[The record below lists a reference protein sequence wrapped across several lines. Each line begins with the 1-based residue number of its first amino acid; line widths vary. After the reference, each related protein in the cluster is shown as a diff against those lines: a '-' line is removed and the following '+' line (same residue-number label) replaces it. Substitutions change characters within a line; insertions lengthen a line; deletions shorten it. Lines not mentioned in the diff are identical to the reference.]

1 MLLSMTG
8 FGKATK
14 IIGTKNFT
22 IEARSVNSKMIDF
35 RAKMPTELIPIEF
48 ELRKIATEML
58 QRGKVD
64 VLIDISNLDNS
75 PAEILNR
82 NLFENYFGQV
92 KSITQN
98 YGVTD
103 AEIVQAVLRIPGI
116 YNNEES
122 RWEEEDLTKV
132 LDLAKEAFSNLNAF
146 RRTEGQSIFDD
157 LINRTL
163 LILNHLSMIEPLE
176 QERIVKLRERF
187 AQHLADLN
195 TAQSYDENR
204 LEQELIYYVE
214 KLDIS
219 EEKTRLDQHCK
230 FFLETIRSEDIS
242 NGKKLSFIS
251 QEMGREINT
260 LGSKANS
267 AEIQKIVVS
276 MKDELEKIKE
286 QLANVL

>member
-1 MLLSMTG
+1 MTG

-14 IIGTKNFT
+14 IIGKKNFT

-35 RAKMPTELIPIEF
+35 RAKMPTELFPIEF

-64 VLIDISNLDNS
+64 VFIDISNLDNS
-75 PAEILNR
+75 PSEILNK
-82 NLFENYFGQV
+82 NLFENYFAQV

-98 YGVTD
+98 YGVSD

-116 YNNEES
+116 YNNEEAT
-122 RWEEEDLTKV
+122 WDEEELEMV
-132 LDLAKEAFSNLNAF
+132 LNLAKEAFENLNTF

-157 LINRTL
+157 LTNRTQ
-163 LILNHLSMIEPLE
+163 LIINYLTLIGPLE
-176 QERIVKLRERF
+176 NERIVKLRERF
-187 AQHLADLN
+187 NQNLAELN
-195 TAQSYDENR
+195 TTQSYDENR
-204 LEQELIYYVE
+204 LEQELIYYIE
-214 KLDIS
+214 KLDVS

-230 FFLETIRSEDIS
+230 FFLETIHSEDFS

-267 AEIQKIVVS
+267 AEIQKIVVG

>member
-1 MLLSMTG
+1 MTG

-14 IIGTKNFT
+14 IIGKKNFT

-64 VLIDISNLDNS
+64 VFIDISNLDNS
-75 PAEILNR
+75 PNEILSK

-122 RWEEEDLTKV
+122 IWENEELEEV
-132 LDLAKEAFSNLNAF
+132 LDLAKEAFDNLNAF
-146 RRTEGQSIFDD
+146 RRTEGQSINDD
-157 LINRTL
+157 LIHRTS
-163 LILNHLSMIEPLE
+163 LIMKYLTMIAPLE
-176 QERIVKLRERF
+176 HERILKLRERF
-187 AQHLADLN
+187 NQNLAELN
-195 TAQSYDENR
+195 TSQPYDENR
-204 LEQELIYYVE
+204 LEQELIYYIE
-214 KLDIS
+214 KLDVS

-230 FFLETIRSEDIS
+230 FFLETIQSEDFS

-267 AEIQKIVVS
+267 AEIQKIVVG